1 MSQDNQI
8 LSHEVPK
15 ASRRAILTAASA
27 AAAAAALAGG
37 AGGISDAIAMPGT
50 ADVDPI
56 FAVIAEHRTAL
67 EEYLRAVMVSGAMI
81 SHGPDKDP
89 NYDSADNETRGA
101 SDWEQDALYDVLTT
115 QPTSLAGVVALLAHV
130 ALPEFLREEP
140 EFENETILSA
150 WTNSTGKLKQASL
163 DFPARL
169 AETMRGLIE
178 RGQA

>member
-1 MSQDNQI
+1 MTDTT
-8 LSHEVPK
+8 K
-15 ASRRAILTAASA
+15 TSRRALLAGVPAV
-27 AAAAAALAGG
+27 AALA
-37 AGGISDAIAMPGT
+37 AGTTVTGLAAGLAASF
-50 ADVDPI
+50 DPI

>member
-1 MSQDNQI
+1 MEYRSMTDTT
-8 LSHEVPK
+8 K
-15 ASRRAILTAASA
+15 TSRRALLAGVPAV
-27 AAAAAALAGG
+27 AALA
-37 AGGISDAIAMPGT
+37 AGTTVQGLAAGLAASF
-50 ADVDPI
+50 DPI

-89 NYDSADNETRGA
+89 NYDSADNETRDA
-101 SDWEQDALYDVLTT
+101 SSREQEALRDVLTL
-115 QPTSLAGVVALLAHV
+115 QPTTLAGIVALLAHV